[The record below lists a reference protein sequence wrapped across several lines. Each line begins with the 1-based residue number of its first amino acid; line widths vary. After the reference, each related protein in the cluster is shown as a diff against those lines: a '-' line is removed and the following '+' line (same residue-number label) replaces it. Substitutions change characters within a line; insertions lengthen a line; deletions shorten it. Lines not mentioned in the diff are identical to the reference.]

1 MKSSKKVILHYDMD
15 AFYASIEIRD
25 KPNLHGKPV
34 IVGTSVITTCN
45 YEARKYGLHSAMS
58 VTKARILCPYGI
70 YLKVDKE
77 KYNKVSK
84 QIKKLVLKLTN
95 KVEFIALDEGF
106 VDITDIIKNYTSY
119 EVFAKKFQQGILK
132 HTGLSCS
139 IGIGYNKL
147 SAKLASDAKKPGG
160 VTFIRDLDQFADFMS
175 DKGIKLIPGVGK
187 KTQEILD
194 RKNLVKVSDVL
205 KVSLQE
211 LRSILGYNRG
221 EMIYE
226 YSRGIDNRKV
236 SIESKT
242 HSISNEKTYSVPL
255 EDREFIWAEFLSLL
269 IKTYKRMKDQNFHT
283 KTLTLKVRYLDRK
296 TITRSKSINISTE
309 NIEKLKKL
317 LSELFEEIDLG
328 NKIKLLGINLGN
340 LGENKEYQLCF
351 KDVEGIKKE
360 RKIQELKDKINN
372 FNKNNN

>member
-1 MKSSKKVILHYDMD
+1 MGSSKKIILHYDMD

-25 KPNLHGKPV
+25 QPNLRGKPV

-58 VTKARILCPYGI
+58 VIKARGLCPYGI

-77 KYNKVSK
+77 KYSRVSK
-84 QIKKLVLKLTN
+84 QIKNLVLKLTN
-95 KVEFIALDEGF
+95 KVEFIASDEGF
-106 VDITDIIKNYTSY
+106 VDITDIIKKYSSY
-119 EVFAKKFQQGILK
+119 EIFAEKFQRGIFK
-132 HTGLSCS
+132 NTGLTCS

-160 VTFIRDLDQFADFMS
+160 VTFIRNLNEFADFMS
-175 DKGIKLIPGVGK
+175 DKGIKLIPGIGK
-187 KTQEILD
+187 KTQEILG
-194 RKNLVKVSDVL
+194 RKNIVQVSDVL

-226 YSRGIDNRKV
+226 YSRGVDNRKV

-242 HSISNEKTYSVPL
+242 HSISNERTYSTPL
-255 EDREFIWAEFLSLL
+255 EDMDFIWSEFLNLL
-269 IKTYKRMKDQNFHT
+269 VKTHKRLKYQKFHT

-296 TITRSKSINISTE
+296 TITRSKSMNISTQ
-309 NIEKLKKL
+309 NIETLKKL
-317 LSELFEEIDLG
+317 LDELFEEINLE

-340 LGENKEYQLCF
+340 LNENKEYQLSF
-351 KDVEGIKKE
+351 KDVKGIKKE
-360 RKIQELKDKINN
+360 RKIQELKAKIKLLNY
-372 FNKNNN
+372 

>member
-1 MKSSKKVILHYDMD
+1 MERSKRVILHYDMD
-15 AFYASIEIRD
+15 AFYASIEVRD
-25 KPNLHGKPV
+25 QPNLRGKPV

-58 VTKARILCPYGI
+58 VTKARGLCPYGV

-77 KYNKVSK
+77 KYSRVSK
-84 QIKKLVLKLTN
+84 QIKNLVLRLTN

-106 VDITDIIKNYTSY
+106 VDITDIIKNYPSY
-119 EVFAKKFQQGILK
+119 EVFAEKFQRGILK
-132 HTGLSCS
+132 NTGLTCS

-147 SAKLASDAKKPGG
+147 SAKLASDARKPGG
-160 VTFIRDLDQFADFMS
+160 VTFIRDVNEFNDFMS

-187 KTQEILD
+187 KTQEILG
-194 RKNLVKVSDVL
+194 RKNITQVSDVL
-205 KVSLQE
+205 KMSLQE

-226 YSRGIDNRKV
+226 YCRGIDNRKV

-242 HSISNEKTYSVPL
+242 HSISNERTYSAPL
-255 EDREFIWAEFLSLL
+255 EDREFIWSEFLSLL
-269 IKTYKRMKDQNFHT
+269 VKTHKRLKQQKFHT
-283 KTLTLKVRYLDRK
+283 KTLTLKVRYADRK
-296 TITRSKSINISTE
+296 IITRSKSLPAFTQ
-309 NIEKLKKL
+309 NIEVLKKIL
-317 LSELFEEIDLG
+317 TELFEEINLED
-328 NKIKLLGINLGN
+328 KIKLLGINLGN
-340 LGENKEYQLCF
+340 LSENREFQLSF

-372 FNKNNN
+372 FKN

>member
-1 MKSSKKVILHYDMD
+1 MENSKKIILHYDMD

-25 KPNLHGKPV
+25 KPNLKGKPV

-58 VTKARILCPYGI
+58 VTKARGLCPYGI

-77 KYNKVSK
+77 KYSRVSN
-84 QIKKLVLKLTN
+84 QIKNLVLKLTN

-106 VDITDIIKNYTSY
+106 VDITDIIKNYSSY
-119 EVFAKKFQQGILK
+119 EIFANKFQRGILK
-132 HTGLSCS
+132 NTGLTCS

-160 VTFIRDLDQFADFMS
+160 VTFIKNIEEFTEFML

-187 KTQEILD
+187 KTQEILK
-194 RKNLVKVSDVL
+194 RKNIVMVSDVL
-205 KVSLQE
+205 KISLQE

-226 YSRGIDNRKV
+226 YCRGIDNRKI

-242 HSISNEKTYSVPL
+242 HSISNEKTYSTPI
-255 EDREFIWAEFLSLL
+255 EDREFIWSEFLTLL
-269 IKTYKRMKDQNFHT
+269 MKTQKRMKMQKLHT
-283 KTLTLKVRYLDRK
+283 KTVTLKIRYLDRK
-296 TITRSKSINISTE
+296 TITRSKSINLSTQ
-309 NIEKLKKL
+309 NLEKLKKI
-317 LSELFEEIDLG
+317 LSELFEEINLE
-328 NKIKLLGINLGN
+328 NKIRLLGVNLGN
-340 LGENKEYQLCF
+340 LSENKEYQLSF
-351 KDVEGIKKE
+351 KDIREIKKE
-360 RKIQELKDKINN
+360 RKIQELKGQIKKI
-372 FNKNNN
+372 KN

>member
-1 MKSSKKVILHYDMD
+1 MKKSKRVILHYDMD

-25 KPNLHGKPV
+25 QPNLSGKPV

-58 VTKARILCPYGI
+58 VTKARGLCPYGI

-77 KYNKVSK
+77 KYSRVSK
-84 QIKKLVLKLTN
+84 QIKNLVLKLTN

-106 VDITDIIKNYTSY
+106 VDITEIIKNYPSY
-119 EVFAKKFQQGILK
+119 EIFADKFQRGILK
-132 HTGLSCS
+132 NTGLTCS

-160 VTFIRDLDQFADFMS
+160 VTFIKNLGEFADFMS
-175 DKGIKLIPGVGK
+175 DKGVKLIPGVGK
-187 KTQEILD
+187 KTQEILG
-194 RKNLVKVSDVL
+194 RKSITQVSDVL
-205 KVSLQE
+205 KMSLQE

-226 YSRGIDNRKV
+226 YCRGIDNRKV

-242 HSISNEKTYSVPL
+242 HSISNERTYSTPL
-255 EDREFIWAEFLSLL
+255 EDREFIWSEFLNLL
-269 IKTYKRMKDQNFHT
+269 VKTHKRLKQQKFHT

-296 TITRSKSINISTE
+296 TITRSKSIYISTQSIE
-309 NIEKLKKL
+309 NLKKL
-317 LSELFEEIDLG
+317 MVELFEEINLE
-328 NKIKLLGINLGN
+328 NKIKLLGVNLGN
-340 LGENKEYQLCF
+340 LSENKEYQLSF
-351 KDVEGIKKE
+351 KDVGEIKKE

-372 FNKNNN
+372 FKN